1 MPRVYSKGGCNRCK
15 ARRKKCDE
23 IRPICSACAKWGWP
37 CSYDS
42 RQPRSHP
49 PPVVALE
56 LSTEDLAITS
66 QRLPEAVQRFGDL
79 VENKVL
85 ETIPHLIQTFFSPT
99 SAGRTRDLQVMWQ
112 LMLSNNLLRNACVAC
127 FSAIMQNTAALV
139 EKSQVTYGRAL
150 QSLRSSIAN
159 ENLDQENT
167 ICIVASVVFLGKL
180 EVMFL

>member
-1 MPRVYSKGGCNRCK
+1 MPRVYSKSGCNRCK
-15 ARRKKCDE
+15 ERRKKCDE
-23 IRPICSACAKWGWP
+23 LRPVCSACTKWGWS

-42 RQPRSHP
+42 RHPRTRP

-56 LSTEDLAITS
+56 LSTNDMVIPS
-66 QRLPEAVQRFGDL
+66 QRLPELVQRFGDL

-85 ETIPHLIQTFFSPT
+85 ETIPELIKTFFSPT

-127 FSAIMQNTAALV
+127 FAAIMRNTAALV

-150 QSLRSSIAN
+150 QSLRSSISREYSDH
-159 ENLDQENT
+159 ENL
-167 ICIVASVVFLGKL
+167 ICIIAAVVFLGKM
-180 EVMFL
+180 EVNLH